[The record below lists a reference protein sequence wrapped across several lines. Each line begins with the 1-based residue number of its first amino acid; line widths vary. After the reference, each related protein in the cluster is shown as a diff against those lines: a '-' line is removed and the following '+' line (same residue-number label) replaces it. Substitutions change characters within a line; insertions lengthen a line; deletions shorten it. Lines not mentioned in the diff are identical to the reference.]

1 MATGVQVLKAL
12 SDETRLRILNLLCH
26 GELCVCQ
33 IEEILG
39 VGQSKASRHLAHLRS
54 AELVR
59 DRREG
64 QWVYYS
70 LAQPQG
76 LLQRR
81 LWEWLRD
88 AGDEVPRGKADLTA
102 LREVSQCS
110 DLYSDQ
116 DSDRG
121 KKTCE
126 HAVAGGS

>member
-1 MATGVQVLKAL
+1 MANGVQMLKAL
-12 SDETRLRILNLLCH
+12 SDETRLRILHLLCQ
-26 GELCVCQ
+26 GELCVCR

-39 VGQSKASRHLAHLRS
+39 VGQSRASRHLAHLRN

-81 LWEWLRD
+81 LWEWLKD
-88 AGDEVPRGKADLTA
+88 AGDEVPRGKSDLMA
-102 LREVSQCS
+102 LREVRECS

-116 DSDRG
+116 DSDQG
-121 KKTCE
+121 IKTCE
-126 HAVAGGS
+126 HAAAGGS